1 MLPLFLLAL
10 ALSADAFA
18 VSIARGAAGPHNL
31 VRALE
36 TGLAFGAAQGIMPLA
51 GWALGALFMA
61 YIAAVDHWIAF
72 ALLTFL
78 GVRMLF
84 AAFREDGDEEGDEN
98 GAFSDG
104 GAERRNHL
112 VVLLV
117 AAFATSI
124 DAAAA
129 GLTLDL
135 FGLPVWLSCAVIACV
150 TAAVCV
156 PAYWFASRIGGR
168 FGHLA
173 EGAGG
178 VVLVGLGAKILIE
191 HMAWA

>member
-10 ALSADAFA
+10 ALAADAFA
-18 VSIARGAAGPHNL
+18 VSIARGAAGPHSL
-31 VRALE
+31 ARALE

-61 YIAAVDHWIAF
+61 WIEAVDHWIAF
-72 ALLTFL
+72 GLLTFL

-84 AAFREDGDEEGDEN
+84 AAFSEEE
-98 GAFSDG
+98 
-104 GAERRNHL
+104 AEYAVEEKDADRRSH
-112 VVLLV
+112 LLV
-117 AAFATSI
+117 LFIAALATSI

-135 FGLPVWLSCAVIACV
+135 FGPPVWLSCLAIAGV

-156 PAYWFASRIGGR
+156 PGYWFASRIGGR

-173 EGAGG
+173 EAAGG

-191 HMAWA
+191 HMAWM